1 MTVLRWR
8 WLNIKGTKSQERK
21 ELYQSEQAMACC
33 STNLQTTKAS
43 NNKGLCPIFRICR
56 SRVIGFAG
64 GLSGEEPTC
73 QCRRHRRLQFSL
85 WVQKIP
91 WKRAWQP
98 TPVFLPG
105 ESQGQRSL
113 VGYCPWGRKES
124 DTTEQLSFLLCVR
137 CELQACIVQ
146 YRAQRQ
152 HCIMPINGIYMLGR
166 SVMSDSL

>member
-98 TPVFLPG
+98 THYSCLENPMDRGVW
-105 ESQGQRSL
+105 QAIVHR
-113 VGYCPWGRKES
+113 VVKES
-124 DTTEQLSFLLCVR
+124 DKTE
-137 CELQACIVQ
+137 A
-146 YRAQRQ
+146 A
-152 HCIMPINGIYMLGR
+152 
-166 SVMSDSL
+166 

>member
-21 ELYQSEQAMACC
+21 ELYQSEHAMACC

-73 QCRRHRRLQFSL
+73 QCRKLRDKASVLGSGKSPGGGH
-85 WVQKIP
+85 
-91 WKRAWQP
+91 AP
-98 TPVFLPG
+98 TLVFLPG
-105 ESQGQRSL
+105 ESHGQESL
-113 VGYCPWGRKES
+113 AGYSP
-124 DTTEQLSFLLCVR
+124 
-137 CELQACIVQ
+137 
-146 YRAQRQ
+146 
-152 HCIMPINGIYMLGR
+152 
-166 SVMSDSL
+166 